1 MTEISSQTVV
11 REKREWFSPL
21 TRKKIKRFT
30 QIKRGYYA
38 FWFFV
43 ALIVVSAS
51 AELLVNSKALMV
63 KYEGKLYFPTYTDV
77 IGGDHFGLDYPYET
91 DYRELSDKFAAE
103 NSGNWVLMPIIPW
116 NPYEQDFLEG
126 TYPPYAPSTDAK
138 HYLGTDNIG
147 RDIVA
152 RLVYG
157 FRIAIVFAMFSLFIC
172 MGIGVSVGC
181 AMGYFGKWIDLVGQ
195 RVIEILSVVPFLY
208 VIMVFASIVKPGLF
222 WLTFVYVMFGWM
234 GITWYM
240 RSMTYKEKARDY
252 VMSARAI
259 GASHARIIFHHIL
272 PNTIVMVITIA
283 PFFMVAGIS
292 ALTALD
298 YLGFGLRPPTPS
310 IGELLQQGKANL
322 DSPWIVWSA
331 ILSVTTILVLIQFIG
346 EAVREAFDPKRYTRY
361 E

>member
-1 MTEISSQTVV
+1 MTTSISNHKP
-11 REKREWFSPL
+11 EKREWLSPL
-21 TRKKIKRFT
+21 TRKKIRRFT
-30 QIKRGYYA
+30 QIKRGYYS

-43 ALIVVSAS
+43 ALLIVSAT
-51 AELLVNSKALMV
+51 AELLVNNKALIV
-63 KYEGKLYFPTYTDV
+63 KYEGKLYFPTYSDV
-77 IGGDHFGLDYPYET
+77 IGGDFFGLDYPYET
-91 DYRELSDKFAAE
+91 NYRDLKAAFAEDGSD
-103 NSGNWVLMPIIPW
+103 NWVLLPLV
-116 NPYEQDFLEG
+116 PYNAFEQDFIDG
-126 TYPPYAPSTDAK
+126 SFPPYAPSIERQ
-138 HYLGTDNIG
+138 HYLGTDAIG

-157 FRIAIVFAMFSLFIC
+157 FRIAIVFALFSLVVC

-181 AMGYFGKWIDLVGQ
+181 AMGYFGKWVDLVGQ
-195 RVIEILSVVPFLY
+195 RLIEVLSVVPFLY

-222 WLTFVYVMFGWM
+222 WLTFVYVLFGWM

-240 RSMTYKEKARDY
+240 RSMTYKEKSRDY
-252 VMSARAI
+252 VLSARAI
-259 GASHARIIFHHIL
+259 GASHWRIIFHHIL
-272 PNTIVMVITIA
+272 PNTLVMVITIA
-283 PFFMVAGIS
+283 PFFVVGSIS

-310 IGELLQQGKANL
+310 IGELLQQGKSNL

-331 ILSVTTILVLIQFIG
+331 ILSVSIILVLIQFIG

>member
-1 MTEISSQTVV
+1 MTDQALALSKESRFQL
-11 REKREWFSPL
+11 SPL
-21 TRKKIKRFT
+21 TRKKIQRFR

-38 FWFFV
+38 FCVF
-43 ALIVVSAS
+43 LILIAISAA
-51 AELLVNSKALMV
+51 AELLVNSRALVV
-63 KYEGKLYFPTYTDV
+63 KYEGKLYFPTYADV
-77 IGGDHFGLDYPYET
+77 IGGDKFGLDYPYET
-91 DYRELSDKFAAE
+91 DYRELKEKFANE
-103 NSGNWVLMPIIPW
+103 DEGNWVLLPLVPYD
-116 NPYEQDFLEG
+116 PYEQDFIDGER
-126 TYPPYAPSTDAK
+126 PPYAPSIERK
-138 HYLGTDNIG
+138 HYLGTDSIG
-147 RDIVA
+147 RDIIA

-157 FRIAIVFAMFSLFIC
+157 FRIAIMFALFSLVLC

-181 AMGYFGKWIDLVGQ
+181 AMGYFGKWTDLLGQ

-208 VIMVFASIVKPGLF
+208 VIMVFASIVKPDLF
-222 WLTFVYVMFGWM
+222 WLTVAFVMFGWM

-259 GASHARIIFHHIL
+259 GASHTRIIFHHIL
-272 PNTIVMVITIA
+272 PNTFVMVITIA
-283 PFFMVAGIS
+283 PFFMVGSIS

-310 IGELLQQGKANL
+310 LGELLLQGKAHME
-322 DSPWIVWSA
+322 SPWIVWSA
-331 ILSVTTILVLIQFIG
+331 ILSVSLILVLIQFIG

>member
-1 MTEISSQTVV
+1 V
-11 REKREWFSPL
+11 L
-21 TRKKIKRFT
+21 
-30 QIKRGYYA
+30 
-38 FWFFV
+38 
-43 ALIVVSAS
+43 
-51 AELLVNSKALMV
+51 
-63 KYEGKLYFPTYTDV
+63 
-77 IGGDHFGLDYPYET
+77 GGDTFGLDYPYET
-91 DYRELSDKFAAE
+91 NYRELQKQFADEDK
-103 NSGNWVLMPIIPW
+103 GNWVLLPIVPW
-116 NPYEQDFLEG
+116 NPYEQDFKQG
-126 TYPPYAPSTDAK
+126 TYPPYAPNAEEK
-138 HYLGTDNIG
+138 HYLGTDSIG

-157 FRIAIVFAMFSLFIC
+157 FRIAMMFALFSLVIC
-172 MGIGVSVGC
+172 MGVGVSIGI
-181 AMGYFGKWIDLVGQ
+181 AMGYFGKWADLLGQ

-208 VIMVFASIVKPGLF
+208 VIMVFSSVVKPGIGP
-222 WLTFVYVMFGWM
+222 LTAIYVAFGWM

-240 RSMTYKEKARDY
+240 RSMTYKEKAREY

-272 PNTIVMVITIA
+272 PNTLVMVITIA
-283 PFFMVAGIS
+283 PFFVVGSIS

-331 ILSVTTILVLIQFIG
+331 ILSVSTILVLIQFIG

>member
-1 MTEISSQTVV
+1 VLL
-11 REKREWFSPL
+11 PL
-21 TRKKIKRFT
+21 VP
-30 QIKRGYYA
+30 YDA
-38 FWFFV
+38 F
-43 ALIVVSAS
+43 
-51 AELLVNSKALMV
+51 
-63 KYEGKLYFPTYTDV
+63 
-77 IGGDHFGLDYPYET
+77 
-91 DYRELSDKFAAE
+91 
-103 NSGNWVLMPIIPW
+103 
-116 NPYEQDFLEG
+116 EQDFIEG
-126 TYPPYAPSTDAK
+126 SYPPYPPSAERQ
-138 HYLGTDNIG
+138 HYLGTDSIG

-157 FRIAIVFAMFSLFIC
+157 FRIAIVFALFSLVIC
-172 MGIGVSVGC
+172 MGIGVSIGC
-181 AMGYFGKWIDLVGQ
+181 AMGYFGKWVDLLGQ
-195 RVIEILSVVPFLY
+195 RAIEILSVVPFLY

-222 WLTFVYVMFGWM
+222 WLTFVYVLFGWM

-240 RSMTYKEKARDY
+240 RSMTYKEKSRDY

-259 GASHARIIFHHIL
+259 GASHTRIIFHHIL
-272 PNTIVMVITIA
+272 PNTLVMVITIA
-283 PFFMVAGIS
+283 PFFVVGSIS

-331 ILSVTTILVLIQFIG
+331 ILSVSTILVLIQFIG

>member
-1 MTEISSQTVV
+1 MTQLMQTPNS
-11 REKREWFSPL
+11 EKREWISPL

-30 QIKRGYYA
+30 EIKRGYYA
-38 FWFFV
+38 FWLFV
-43 ALIVVSAS
+43 VLLVVSAT

-63 KYEGKLYFPTYTDV
+63 KYEGKLYFPTYGDV
-77 IGGDHFGLDYPYET
+77 IGGDFFGLDYPYEAN
-91 DYRELSDKFAAE
+91 YRELKQVFADQ
-103 NSGNWVLMPIIPW
+103 NNGNWVLLPPV
-116 NPYEQDFLEG
+116 PYDAYEQDFIEG
-126 TYPPYAPSTDAK
+126 TYPPYAPSAERQ
-138 HYLGTDNIG
+138 HYLGTDSIG

-157 FRIAIVFAMFSLFIC
+157 FRIAIVFALFSLFIC
-172 MGIGVSVGC
+172 MGIGVSIGC
-181 AMGYFGKWIDLVGQ
+181 AMGYFGKWVDLLGQ

-222 WLTFVYVMFGWM
+222 WLTVIYVMFGWM

-240 RSMTYKEKARDY
+240 RSMTYKEKSRDY

-272 PNTIVMVITIA
+272 PNTLVMVITVA
-283 PFFMVAGIS
+283 PFFVVGSIS
-292 ALTALD
+292 VLTALD

-331 ILSVTTILVLIQFIG
+331 ILSVSTILVLIQFIG